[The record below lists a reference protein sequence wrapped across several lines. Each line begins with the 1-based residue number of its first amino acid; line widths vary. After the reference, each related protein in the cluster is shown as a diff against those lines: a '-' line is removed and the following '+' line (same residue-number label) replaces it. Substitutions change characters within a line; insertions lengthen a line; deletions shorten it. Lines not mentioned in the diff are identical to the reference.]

1 MTRSRIALTTLT
13 TASVLAVAACGSDGT
28 SEDTTTS
35 SATSSSQASPAS
47 GSESDPSG
55 PSGEV
60 GDLERVLAAIEAAV
74 AEAGGTAYE
83 IEESDDD
90 GIWEVEVA
98 EGVHGVALEVKPN
111 HDVTEHEE
119 FGLHPEARE
128 GLDQAEIGLGSAVET
143 AMSEVDGSFDE
154 TRLIEIDGQH
164 YWKVTVDT
172 AATEE
177 EDDDHQVLVDVTDG
191 TATVEK

>member
-1 MTRSRIALTTLT
+1 MTNSRIALIAVT

-28 SEDTTTS
+28 SEETATS
-35 SATSSSQASPAS
+35 SATSSSQGSPAS
-47 GSESDPSG
+47 ESESDPSG

-60 GDLERVLAAIEAAV
+60 GDLERVLAAIDAAV

-98 EGVHGVALEVKPN
+98 KGVHGVALEVKPN
-111 HDVTEHEE
+111 RDVTEHEE
-119 FGLHPEARE
+119 FGLHPEVRE
-128 GLDQAEIGLGSAVET
+128 GLDQAETDLGSAVET

-154 TRLIEIDGQH
+154 ARLIEIDGQH